1 MIIVFSHPIRLADS
15 HSNMKFIVLYL
26 FFPPTTNTTVFE
38 LHNFPLI
45 HVYGTSFRPRP
56 RSFRNGICFI
66 IYCHLSEIPNVP
78 TSHFHTHTH
87 TFDYVHVCRGLRTC
101 VCVCARFGC
110 LQNFSSISSIPLLT
124 NKTGVTLP

>member
-15 HSNMKFIVLYL
+15 HSNFKFIVLYL
-26 FFPPTTNTTVFE
+26 FFPPTTITTVFE

-78 TSHFHTHTH
+78 TSHFHIQTHI
-87 TFDYVHVCRGLRTC
+87 HVRLCPCLSGSEDVC
-101 VCVCARFGC
+101 VCVLVSDVCKTFPPFPRF
-110 LQNFSSISSIPLLT
+110 LF
-124 NKTGVTLP
+124 